1 MKMKTNL
8 LAASIAAVGLASAIN
23 VQADAFTDAM
33 KGSTT
38 EVSFRLRS
46 ETVNQDLASGATK
59 DDSATANTLKTRL
72 SYASGSLAGFS
83 VVAEIDNVSALS
95 ETDYKDN
102 SSTSSRN
109 DANAQVIADHE
120 YTDVNQAYA
129 QYQGFD
135 TTVKVGNQRILLDN
149 QRHVGGVGFRQD
161 EATFDAI
168 SVTNKSLPNT
178 TIFAA
183 AINNRHTITGGETL
197 EDIELVNVN
206 YKMSEALSATA
217 YAYQISNLTPPN
229 TAIDVDFET
238 FGARFTGAAGPALY
252 EAEFAT
258 QTKETPT
265 AEFDTTYYN
274 ISLGAKFA
282 GVTAK
287 VGQEVMSSDDG
298 GAAFSTPLG
307 TNHAFNGW
315 TDTFLGGI
323 GNAGTVDT
331 YANVATMVA
340 GVKLVGQ
347 YHNYA
352 TDEGSEKAG
361 NEFGFLVA
369 KKFNNYGV
377 SLKASQYQ
385 ATDFAKANLSKVDTT
400 KVWLT
405 GEAKF

>member
-46 ETVNQDLASGATK
+46 ESVDQDLASGATK
-59 DDSATANTLKTRL
+59 DDSATANTLKSRL
-72 SYASGSLAGFS
+72 TYTSGAFNGFS

-95 ETDYKDN
+95 ETDYADL
-102 SSTSSRN
+102 SSTSSKSKT
-109 DANAQVIADHE
+109 NAQVIADHE

-206 YKMSEALSATA
+206 YKMSDALSATA
-217 YAYQISNLTPPN
+217 YAYLIAN
-229 TAIDVDFET
+229 TAIGTNTGDINT
-238 FGARFTGAAGPALY
+238 YGARFTGSVGPAIY
-252 EAEFAT
+252 EAEYAT
-258 QTKETPT
+258 QKQEADTGGE
-265 AEFDTTYYN
+265 AEPTYYN
-274 ISLGAKFA
+274 VALGAKFA
-282 GVTAK
+282 GVTATL
-287 VGQEVMSSDDG
+287 GQESLGSDDG
-298 GAAFSTPLG
+298 DSAFATPLG
-307 TNHAFNGW
+307 TNHKFLGW
-315 TDTFLGGI
+315 TDVFLTGAGANGI
-323 GNAGTVDT
+323 VDT
-331 YANVATMVA
+331 YVSAVTTVA

-347 YHNYA
+347 YHSFESDN
-352 TDEGSEKAG
+352 DSVDLG
-361 NEFGFLVA
+361 NEFGFVVA

-377 SLKASQYQ
+377 DLKASQYS
-385 ATDFAKANLSKVDTT
+385 ASDESGNVDTT
-400 KVWLT
+400 KIWLT
-405 GEAKF
+405 GTAKF

>member
-8 LAASIAAVGLASAIN
+8 LAASIAAVGLASSIN

-46 ETVNQDLASGATK
+46 ESVDQDLASGATK
-59 DDSATANTLKTRL
+59 DDSATANTLKSRL
-72 SYASGSLAGFS
+72 TFTSGAFNGFS

-95 ETDYKDN
+95 ETDYADK
-102 SSTSSRN
+102 SATSSRTPKES
-109 DANAQVIADHE
+109 QVIADHE

-168 SVTNKSLPNT
+168 SVTNKSVPNT

-197 EDIELVNVN
+197 EDIELLNVN
-206 YKMSEALSATA
+206 YKMSDALSATA
-217 YAYQISNLTPPN
+217 YAYQIANFEGNDT
-229 TAIDVDFET
+229 DFET
-238 FGARFTGAAGPALY
+238 LGARFTGSTGPAIY
-252 EAEFAT
+252 EAEYAT
-258 QTKETPT
+258 QTKETAT
-265 AEFDTTYYN
+265 ADFDTTYYN
-274 ISLGAKFA
+274 VAVGAKFA

-287 VGQEVMSSDDG
+287 VGQEVMGSDDG
-298 GAAFSTPLG
+298 KAGFATPLG

-315 TDTFLGGI
+315 SDTFLGGI

-331 YANVATMVA
+331 YASVVTKVA
-340 GVKLVGQ
+340 GIKLVGQ
-347 YHNYA
+347 YHNYK

-377 SLKASQYQ
+377 SLKASQYE
-385 ATDFAKANLSKVDTT
+385 ATDYAKANLDKVDTT